1 MSIDS
6 VKFRGRHHSHRAC
19 TFLATGI
26 VCTLL
31 IPVMAVI
38 SATMDE
44 TPIFLAFVGFFA
56 LIMSILGIVMS
67 SLSLKERDI
76 YTKDS
81 IAAIVVNSIAFI
93 CYAIMYIKGI

>member
-26 VCTLL
+26 VCAVL

-38 SATMDE
+38 SATLGE
-44 TPIFLAFVGFFA
+44 TPLVFAFIGFFA
-56 LIMSILGIVMS
+56 FVMSTLGIVMS

-76 YTKDS
+76 YVKDS
-81 IAAIVVNSIAFI
+81 VAAIVINGLSFI
-93 CYAIMYIKGI
+93 CYAVMYIRGI

>member
-1 MSIDS
+1 
-6 VKFRGRHHSHRAC
+6 
-19 TFLATGI
+19 
-26 VCTLL
+26 
-31 IPVMAVI
+31 MAVI